1 MIEIEK
7 MKALVSEIRY
17 LSKGRAMGMTLASA
31 LYQAADA
38 IDTLLSELEALIH
51 DNGQL
56 VKAASAEA
64 TLVDQLRIELEAH
77 ADFRQS
83 VLDPENQ
90 PSQHG
95 TILLDTHEK
104 EVSRLRAELEARE
117 ADRRDAELWRKWW
130 KWAYNL
136 NRKPFELARDC
147 DRYVASVQREGGGKI

>member
-1 MIEIEK
+1 MIDISK
-7 MKALVSEIRY
+7 MKALAE
-17 LSKGRAMGMTLASA
+17 A
-31 LYQAADA
+31 LRFIPAQTRLQAANA

-64 TLVDQLRIELEAH
+64 TLADQLRIELKAH

-104 EVSRLRAELEARE
+104 EVSRLRAELESRE
-117 ADRRDAELWRKWW
+117 ADRRRLWLELEGVVIDTKQGYGFDEICLTTIKRVRDA
-130 KWAYNL
+130 
-136 NRKPFELARDC
+136 LAGRPP
-147 DRYVASVQREGGGKI
+147 ASEGEQK